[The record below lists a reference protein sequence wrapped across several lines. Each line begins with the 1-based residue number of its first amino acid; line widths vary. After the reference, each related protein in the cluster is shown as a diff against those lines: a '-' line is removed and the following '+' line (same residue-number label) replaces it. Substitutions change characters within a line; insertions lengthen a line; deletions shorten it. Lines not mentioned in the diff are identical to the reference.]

1 MDKPYLDDIRRAKR
15 ECEKS
20 IREAIKKFQDETGL
34 IVTNASPL
42 EIQFGLSNSKPETDG
57 YE

>member
-1 MDKPYLDDIRRAKR
+1 MGKPYLDDIRRAKR

-42 EIQFGLSNSKPETDG
+42 EIQFGLTDSRPETDG

>member
-1 MDKPYLDDIRRAKR
+1 MGKPYLDDIRRAKQ

-20 IREAIKKFQDETGL
+20 IREAIIKFQDETGL

-42 EIQFGLSNSKPETDG
+42 EIQFGLSSSKPEVDG

>member
-1 MDKPYLDDIRRAKR
+1 MDKPYLDDIRRAKQ

-20 IREAIKKFQDETGL
+20 IREAIKKFQDETGFT
-34 IVTNASPL
+34 VSPVR
-42 EIQFGLSNSKPETDG
+42 IQFNLTDNDPETDG